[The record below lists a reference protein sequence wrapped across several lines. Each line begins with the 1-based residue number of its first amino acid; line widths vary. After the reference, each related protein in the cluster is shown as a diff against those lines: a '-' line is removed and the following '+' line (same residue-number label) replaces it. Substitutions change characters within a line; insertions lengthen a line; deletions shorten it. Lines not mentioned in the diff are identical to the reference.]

1 MSHQVLARKWR
12 PGTFSEMVGQQHV
25 LQALVNALETG
36 RLHHAY
42 LFTGTRGVGKTTVA
56 RILAKCL
63 NCDTGVTSTPCGE
76 CGACLEIAEGRSVDL
91 IEVDAASKTKVE
103 DTRELLENVQYTP
116 TRARYK
122 IYLIDEVHMLSN
134 HSFNALLKT
143 LEEPPPHA
151 MFLLATTDP
160 QKLPATVLSRCLQ
173 FNLKNMQ
180 PEQIVAHLTHILSA
194 ESVDADAEALS
205 LIARAAE
212 GSMRDALSL
221 SDQAIAFGEG
231 RLAGAEVREML
242 GTVDR
247 GQVLE
252 IVAAIL
258 EDDPATVLSL
268 VAHIA
273 EHAPD
278 FVSTLD
284 ELASILHQM
293 TIAQTV
299 PDALDTSWPDQARIV
314 ELAARATIDDT
325 QLFWQMATSGRRDVY
340 LASSARAGLEMVL
353 LRMIAF
359 RPAVVIQPQAVA
371 GDPPVKK
378 PEPPA
383 TPVVREG
390 GSEGAQ
396 PAATIA
402 PRNDQTVPT
411 DQTVPSS
418 PHRASVAA
426 TDETAV
432 EMPEST
438 PHSTSHT
445 TSHTTSHSKD
455 NPPATGAGDPVSI
468 DHSEDVAAPSASES
482 DERGAEGDRTL
493 TALPGHQDPP
503 VQGQSDTR
511 QSEPAGHTEAA
522 LVVAEAPINHSA
534 DAPVL
539 GEEHVTLTSLSP
551 DRWPLVFDALTFAGI
566 LHNIA
571 LNLELLE
578 LSAPTLRFAIAQA
591 DASLFND
598 RHPEQL
604 SQALSQQ
611 IGQTVNATIEKV
623 AQTSRTP
630 AGHRAAVA
638 AQQLAE
644 AEQAISNDDALQQLI
659 RAFDG
664 EIIPGSIRPNTA
676 DAGFDGQAAASE
688 DLA

>member
-258 EDDPATVLSL
+258 EDDAATVLSL

-359 RPAVVIQPQAVA
+359 RPAVVIQPQAAA
-371 GDPPVKK
+371 GEPPVKK

-396 PAATIA
+396 SAATIA
-402 PRNDQTVPT
+402 PRIDQTVPT
-411 DQTVPSS
+411 DQTVSSS
-418 PHRASVAA
+418 PHRASVSA
-426 TDETAV
+426 TDETVV
-432 EMPEST
+432 EIPEST
-438 PHSTSHT
+438 PHS
-445 TSHTTSHSKD
+445 KD
-455 NPPATGAGDPVSI
+455 PSAAGNAK
-468 DHSEDVAAPSASES
+468 AAP
-482 DERGAEGDRTL
+482 
-493 TALPGHQDPP
+493 
-503 VQGQSDTR
+503 
-511 QSEPAGHTEAA
+511 
-522 LVVAEAPINHSA
+522 VVAEAPINDSA
-534 DAPVL
+534 DVRAVD
-539 GEEHVTLTSLSP
+539 EERVTLTALSP

-578 LSAPTLRFAIAQA
+578 VSDPTLRFAIAQA

-611 IGQTVNATIEKV
+611 IGQTIHAKIERV
-623 AQTSRTP
+623 PQTTRTP
-630 AGHRAAVA
+630 ASHRAAVA

-676 DAGFDGQAAASE
+676 DAGLDGQAAAPE

>member
-359 RPAVVIQPQAVA
+359 RPAVVIQPQAAA
-371 GDPPVKK
+371 GAPPVKK

-396 PAATIA
+396 SAETIA
-402 PRNDQTVPT
+402 PRNDQAVPT

-418 PHRASVAA
+418 PHRTSVSA
-426 TDETAV
+426 TDEIAV
-432 EMPEST
+432 EVPEST
-438 PHSTSHT
+438 PQSIPHSS
-445 TSHTTSHSKD
+445 SHSKD
-455 NPPATGAGDPVSI
+455 NPSATGAGDLVGI
-468 DHSEDVAAPSASES
+468 DHLQDVAAPSASES
-482 DERGAEGDRTL
+482 HERGAEGDQAL
-493 TALPGHQDPP
+493 TALPGHQDAP
-503 VQGQSDTR
+503 VQRQSDTR
-511 QSEPAGHTEAA
+511 QSEPAGHTKAA
-522 LVVAEAPINHSA
+522 PLGAEAPINDSA
-534 DAPVL
+534 DAPAL
-539 GEEHVTLTSLSP
+539 DEERVTLTALSP

-578 LSAPTLRFAIAQA
+578 VSDPTLRFAIAQA

-611 IGQTVNATIEKV
+611 IGQTIHATIEQV
-623 AQTSRTP
+623 PQTSRTP

>member
-359 RPAVVIQPQAVA
+359 RPAVVIQPQTAA
-371 GDPPVKK
+371 GEPPVKK

-383 TPVVREG
+383 TPVVR
-390 GSEGAQ
+390 A
-396 PAATIA
+396 
-402 PRNDQTVPT
+402 NDQAVP
-411 DQTVPSS
+411 
-418 PHRASVAA
+418 
-426 TDETAV
+426 
-432 EMPEST
+432 
-438 PHSTSHT
+438 
-445 TSHTTSHSKD
+445 
-455 NPPATGAGDPVSI
+455 
-468 DHSEDVAAPSASES
+468 DV
-482 DERGAEGDRTL
+482 
-493 TALPGHQDPP
+493 LPGHQDVPAL
-503 VQGQSDTR
+503 Q
-511 QSEPAGHTEAA
+511 QSEPMGNTKTAPVG
-522 LVVAEAPINHSA
+522 AEAPINDSA
-534 DAPVL
+534 DARAL
-539 GEEHVTLTSLSP
+539 DEQRVTLTALSP
-551 DRWPLVFDALTFAGI
+551 DRWPLAFDSLTFAGI

-578 LSAPTLRFAIAQA
+578 VSDPTLRFAIAQA

-611 IGQTVNATIEKV
+611 IGQTIHATIERV
-623 AQTSRTP
+623 SQTSRTP
-630 AGHRAAVA
+630 ASHRAAVA

>member
-221 SDQAIAFGEG
+221 SDQAIAYGEG

-299 PDALDTSWPDQARIV
+299 PEALDTSWPDQARIV

-325 QLFWQMATSGRRDVY
+325 QLFWQMATAGRRDVY

-359 RPAVVIQPQAVA
+359 RPAVVIQPDAAA
-371 GDPPVKK
+371 GEPPVKK

-390 GSEGAQ
+390 GSDGAQ
-396 PAATIA
+396 SAATTT
-402 PRNDQTVPT
+402 PRPT
-411 DQTVPSS
+411 DQIVPNDQIVSTDQIVS
-418 PHRASVAA
+418 ANLHHTSVSESA
-426 TDETAV
+426 ETAV
-432 EMPEST
+432 GKPEST
-438 PHSTSHT
+438 PQSTPQ
-445 TSHTTSHSKD
+445 SKD
-455 NPPATGAGDPVSI
+455 NPSTTDAGDVASAGHSAGGLAPNAQVS
-468 DHSEDVAAPSASES
+468 H
-482 DERGAEGDRTL
+482 ERGAEDDQAL
-493 TALPGHQDPP
+493 TDALPGSQDRP
-503 VQGQSDTR
+503 VTQQLAS
-511 QSEPAGHTEAA
+511 AGNGKAA
-522 LVVAEAPINHSA
+522 PVSAEAPNNA
-534 DAPVL
+534 LVDV
-539 GEEHVTLTSLSP
+539 GERYEERVTLAALSP
-551 DRWPLVFDALTFAGI
+551 DRWPQVFDALTFSGI

-578 LSAPTLRFAIAQA
+578 VADPTLCFAIAQA

-611 IGQTVNATIEKV
+611 IGQTIHATIERV
-623 AQTSRTP
+623 PHTNRTP
-630 AGHRAAVA
+630 ASHRAAVA

-644 AEQAISNDDALQQLI
+644 AEQAISNDDALQALI

-664 EIIPGSIRPNTA
+664 EIIPGSIRPNIA

>member
-194 ESVDADAEALS
+194 ESVDADTEALS

-314 ELAARATIDDT
+314 ELAAHATIDDT

-359 RPAVVIQPQAVA
+359 RPAVVIQPQAAA
-371 GDPPVKK
+371 GEPPVKK

-383 TPVVREG
+383 TPVVRED
-390 GSEGAQ
+390 
-396 PAATIA
+396 
-402 PRNDQTVPT
+402 DQAV
-411 DQTVPSS
+411 
-418 PHRASVAA
+418 
-426 TDETAV
+426 TAV
-432 EMPEST
+432 LS
-438 PHSTSHT
+438 
-445 TSHTTSHSKD
+445 
-455 NPPATGAGDPVSI
+455 
-468 DHSEDVAAPSASES
+468 
-482 DERGAEGDRTL
+482 
-493 TALPGHQDPP
+493 GHQDPP
-503 VQGQSDTR
+503 ALQR
-511 QSEPAGHTEAA
+511 SEPMGNTKAA
-522 LVVAEAPINHSA
+522 PVAAEAPIIDSA

-539 GEEHVTLTSLSP
+539 DEARVTLTSLSP

-578 LSAPTLRFAIAQA
+578 VSDLTLRFAIAQA

-611 IGQTVNATIEKV
+611 IGQTIHATIEKV
-623 AQTSRTP
+623 PQTSRTP

-676 DAGFDGQAAASE
+676 DAGFDGQAAAPE

>member
-325 QLFWQMATSGRRDVY
+325 QLFWQMATSGRREVY

-359 RPAVVIQPQAVA
+359 RPAVVIQPQATA
-371 GDPPVKK
+371 GEPPVKK

-383 TPVVREG
+383 TPVVR
-390 GSEGAQ
+390 A
-396 PAATIA
+396 
-402 PRNDQTVPT
+402 NDQAVT
-411 DQTVPSS
+411 DV
-418 PHRASVAA
+418 
-426 TDETAV
+426 
-432 EMPEST
+432 
-438 PHSTSHT
+438 
-445 TSHTTSHSKD
+445 
-455 NPPATGAGDPVSI
+455 
-468 DHSEDVAAPSASES
+468 
-482 DERGAEGDRTL
+482 
-493 TALPGHQDPP
+493 LPGHQDPP
-503 VQGQSDTR
+503 AR
-511 QSEPAGHTEAA
+511 PQSEPVGNTKTAPVG
-522 LVVAEAPINHSA
+522 AESPINGSA
-534 DAPVL
+534 DAPAL
-539 GEEHVTLTSLSP
+539 DQERVTLTILTP
-551 DRWPLVFDALTFAGI
+551 DRWPLVFDALTFSGI

-578 LSAPTLRFAIAQA
+578 VSDSTLRFAIAQA

-611 IGQTVNATIEKV
+611 IGQAIHATIEKV
-623 AQTSRTP
+623 PQTHATP
-630 AGHRAAVA
+630 ASHRAAVA

-676 DAGFDGQAAASE
+676 DAGFDGEAAASE

>member
-194 ESVDADAEALS
+194 ESVDADTEALS

-314 ELAARATIDDT
+314 ELAAHATIDDT

-359 RPAVVIQPQAVA
+359 RPAVVIQPPAAA
-371 GDPPVKK
+371 GEPPVKK

-383 TPVVREG
+383 TPVVRG
-390 GSEGAQ
+390 D
-396 PAATIA
+396 
-402 PRNDQTVPT
+402 DQAV
-411 DQTVPSS
+411 
-418 PHRASVAA
+418 
-426 TDETAV
+426 TAV
-432 EMPEST
+432 LS
-438 PHSTSHT
+438 
-445 TSHTTSHSKD
+445 
-455 NPPATGAGDPVSI
+455 
-468 DHSEDVAAPSASES
+468 
-482 DERGAEGDRTL
+482 
-493 TALPGHQDPP
+493 GHQDPP
-503 VQGQSDTR
+503 ALQR
-511 QSEPAGHTEAA
+511 SEPMGNTKAPP
-522 LVVAEAPINHSA
+522 VVAEAP
-534 DAPVL
+534 VL
-539 GEEHVTLTSLSP
+539 DEARVTLTSLSP

-578 LSAPTLRFAIAQA
+578 VSDLTLRFAIAQA

-611 IGQTVNATIEKV
+611 IGQTIHATIEKV
-623 AQTSRTP
+623 PQTSRTP

-676 DAGFDGQAAASE
+676 DAGFDGQAAAPE

>member
-194 ESVDADAEALS
+194 ESVDADTEALS

-314 ELAARATIDDT
+314 ELAAHATIDDT

-359 RPAVVIQPQAVA
+359 RPAVVIQPPAAA
-371 GDPPVKK
+371 GEPPVKK

-383 TPVVREG
+383 TPVVRED
-390 GSEGAQ
+390 
-396 PAATIA
+396 
-402 PRNDQTVPT
+402 DQAV
-411 DQTVPSS
+411 
-418 PHRASVAA
+418 
-426 TDETAV
+426 TAV
-432 EMPEST
+432 LS
-438 PHSTSHT
+438 
-445 TSHTTSHSKD
+445 
-455 NPPATGAGDPVSI
+455 
-468 DHSEDVAAPSASES
+468 
-482 DERGAEGDRTL
+482 
-493 TALPGHQDPP
+493 GHQDPP
-503 VQGQSDTR
+503 ALQR
-511 QSEPAGHTEAA
+511 SEPMGNTKAA
-522 LVVAEAPINHSA
+522 PVAAEAPIIDSA

-539 GEEHVTLTSLSP
+539 DEARVTLTSLSP

-578 LSAPTLRFAIAQA
+578 VSDPTLRFAIAQA

-611 IGQTVNATIEKV
+611 IGQTIHATIEQV
-623 AQTSRTP
+623 PQTSRTP

>member
-194 ESVDADAEALS
+194 ESVDADTEALS

-314 ELAARATIDDT
+314 ELAAHATIDDT

-359 RPAVVIQPQAVA
+359 RPAVVIQPQAAA
-371 GDPPVKK
+371 GEPPVKK

-383 TPVVREG
+383 TPVVRED
-390 GSEGAQ
+390 
-396 PAATIA
+396 
-402 PRNDQTVPT
+402 DQAV
-411 DQTVPSS
+411 
-418 PHRASVAA
+418 
-426 TDETAV
+426 TAV
-432 EMPEST
+432 LS
-438 PHSTSHT
+438 
-445 TSHTTSHSKD
+445 
-455 NPPATGAGDPVSI
+455 
-468 DHSEDVAAPSASES
+468 
-482 DERGAEGDRTL
+482 
-493 TALPGHQDPP
+493 GHQDPP
-503 VQGQSDTR
+503 ALQR
-511 QSEPAGHTEAA
+511 SEPMGNTKAA
-522 LVVAEAPINHSA
+522 PVAAEAPIIDSA

-539 GEEHVTLTSLSP
+539 DEARVTLTSLSP

-578 LSAPTLRFAIAQA
+578 VSDLALRFAIAQA

-611 IGQTVNATIEKV
+611 IGQTIHAEIEKV
-623 AQTSRTP
+623 PQTSRTP

-676 DAGFDGQAAASE
+676 DAGFDGQAAAPE

>member
-12 PGTFSEMVGQQHV
+12 PGNFTEMVGQQHV
-25 LQALVNALETG
+25 LQALVNALESG

-63 NCDTGVTSTPCGE
+63 NCDTGVTATPCGE
-76 CGACLEIAEGRSVDL
+76 CGACAEIAEGRSVDL

-180 PEQIVAHLTHILSA
+180 PEQIVSHLEHILSA
-194 ESVDADAEALS
+194 ESVAADPEALA

-221 SDQAIAFGEG
+221 TDQAIAYGEG
-231 RLAGAEVREML
+231 QLAGAQVAEML

-247 GQVLE
+247 GKVLE
-252 IVAAIL
+252 LTAAIL
-258 EDDPATVLSL
+258 DEDPAQVLSL
-268 VAHIA
+268 VAQIA

-284 ELASILHQM
+284 ELSNIFHQM

-299 PDALDTSWPDQARIV
+299 PDALDTSWPDQARIT

-325 QLFWQMATSGRRDVY
+325 QLFWQMSVSGRREVH
-340 LASSARAGLEMVL
+340 LASSARAGLEMIL

-359 RPAVVIQPQAVA
+359 RPAAVIQSAAMA
-371 GDPPVKK
+371 GDPPAKK

-383 TPVVREG
+383 PPVD
-390 GSEGAQ
+390 SS
-396 PAATIA
+396 AATA
-402 PRNDQTVPT
+402 SQ
-411 DQTVPSS
+411 PS
-418 PHRASVAA
+418 PA
-426 TDETAV
+426 
-432 EMPEST
+432 MPPGE
-438 PHSTSHT
+438 
-445 TSHTTSHSKD
+445 
-455 NPPATGAGDPVSI
+455 
-468 DHSEDVAAPSASES
+468 AAPPKSTTTQRAK
-482 DERGAEGDRTL
+482 A
-493 TALPGHQDPP
+493 DPA
-503 VQGQSDTR
+503 VADQS
-511 QSEPAGHTEAA
+511 
-522 LVVAEAPINHSA
+522 
-534 DAPVL
+534 
-539 GEEHVTLTSLSP
+539 SLSP
-551 DRWPLVFDALTFAGI
+551 TASVQSEAAVASGTEAGAITSDDTSNTAHDVPRNRVAREHKLEPESDSAANLAAKEVRSDAMATGQPPAAVPGADASPVSALTSDAWPEQFEDLAFGGI

-571 LNLELLE
+571 LNLALETATDDALAFVIAPQDATLL
-578 LSAPTLRFAIAQA
+578 
-591 DASLFND
+591 ND
-598 RHPEQL
+598 RHQAQL
-604 SQALSQQ
+604 TQALTQQ
-611 IGQTVNATIEKV
+611 LGRAVTATIAV
-623 AQTSRTP
+623 AEHSKQTP
-630 AGHRAAVA
+630 AHRRATMAAER
-638 AQQLAE
+638 LAE
-644 AEQAISNDDALQQLI
+644 AERAISNDASLHGLMA
-659 RAFDG
+659 AFDG
-664 EIIPGSIRPNTA
+664 HIIPGSIRPNLAEGAAEA
-676 DAGFDGQAAASE
+676 DHQEA
-688 DLA
+688 

>member
-359 RPAVVIQPQAVA
+359 RPAVVIQPQAAA
-371 GDPPVKK
+371 GEPPVKK

-383 TPVVREG
+383 TPVVRG
-390 GSEGAQ
+390 D
-396 PAATIA
+396 
-402 PRNDQTVPT
+402 DQAV
-411 DQTVPSS
+411 
-418 PHRASVAA
+418 
-426 TDETAV
+426 TAV
-432 EMPEST
+432 LS
-438 PHSTSHT
+438 
-445 TSHTTSHSKD
+445 
-455 NPPATGAGDPVSI
+455 
-468 DHSEDVAAPSASES
+468 
-482 DERGAEGDRTL
+482 
-493 TALPGHQDPP
+493 GHQDPP
-503 VQGQSDTR
+503 ALQR
-511 QSEPAGHTEAA
+511 SEPMGNTKAA
-522 LVVAEAPINHSA
+522 PVAAEAPIVDSA

-539 GEEHVTLTSLSP
+539 DEARVTLTSLSP

-578 LSAPTLRFAIAQA
+578 VSDLTLRFAIAQA

-611 IGQTVNATIEKV
+611 IGQTIHATIEKV
-623 AQTSRTP
+623 PQTSRTP

-676 DAGFDGQAAASE
+676 DAGFDGQAAAPE

>member
-258 EDDPATVLSL
+258 EDDAATVLSL

-359 RPAVVIQPQAVA
+359 RPAVVIQPQAAA
-371 GDPPVKK
+371 GEPPVKK

-396 PAATIA
+396 SAATIA
-402 PRNDQTVPT
+402 PRIDQTVPT
-411 DQTVPSS
+411 DQTVSSS
-418 PHRASVAA
+418 PHRASVSA
-426 TDETAV
+426 TDETV
-432 EMPEST
+432 EVPEST
-438 PHSTSHT
+438 PHSREPS
-445 TSHTTSHSKD
+445 
-455 NPPATGAGDPVSI
+455 AAGNAK
-468 DHSEDVAAPSASES
+468 AAP
-482 DERGAEGDRTL
+482 
-493 TALPGHQDPP
+493 
-503 VQGQSDTR
+503 
-511 QSEPAGHTEAA
+511 
-522 LVVAEAPINHSA
+522 VVAEAPINDSA
-534 DAPVL
+534 DVRAVD
-539 GEEHVTLTSLSP
+539 EERVTLTALSP

-578 LSAPTLRFAIAQA
+578 VSDPTLRFAIAQA

-611 IGQTVNATIEKV
+611 IGQTIHAKIERV
-623 AQTSRTP
+623 PQTTRTP
-630 AGHRAAVA
+630 ASHRAAVA

-676 DAGFDGQAAASE
+676 DAGFDGQAAAPE